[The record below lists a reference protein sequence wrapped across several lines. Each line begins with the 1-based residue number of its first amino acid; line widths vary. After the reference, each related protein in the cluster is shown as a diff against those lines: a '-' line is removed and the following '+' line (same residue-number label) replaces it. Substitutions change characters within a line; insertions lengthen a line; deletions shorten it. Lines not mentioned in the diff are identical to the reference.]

1 MRTSFTDR
9 MSSLAGYGAG
19 SFGANLAVWPI
30 SSLLLYFLTETVG
43 FSVAVA
49 TVVITAP
56 KIWDIFIDP
65 MIGAWAGR
73 EASRRGNRGWLL
85 TLAAG
90 VMPAAV
96 VLVFLIP
103 AQSPPWLAALAVILL
118 IVKSSAFMVFFI
130 SHVALAD
137 DVDRDGLARRDSV
150 LAIRVFGQA
159 TGSLCAGA
167 LGPLLISVAGGG
179 SSGYRF
185 MAITLAVFAGLG
197 MLIVARAARRFSA
210 PSATPRVR
218 GNPSLLAAIGAALR
232 NRVAGALVVS
242 NFLLYIAASVVTTF
256 MPFMIKILLGAPETA
271 LALLYSSLMVAML
284 AGSALAAA
292 ATRSFARPAVL
303 LAGAVLM
310 TVAAALFYPG
320 TAPGSQLGASI
331 VLILWGLGLGV
342 YSLLIFSTMMDA
354 STNGRAPVDSSTEA
368 GLLLGLLISTGKI
381 GDSLGGVLAGA
392 MLSWSGYRA
401 GQAVGADTVMT
412 LRYAYTALP
421 LVAMLLSSCA
431 LVPLMYAQAARQARA
446 EVAP

>member
-1 MRTSFTDR
+1 MRISLADR

-19 SFGANLAVWPI
+19 SFGANLAIWPI
-30 SSLLLYFLTETVG
+30 NSLLLYFLTETVG

-96 VLVFLIP
+96 ALVFLIP

-150 LAIRVFGQA
+150 LAIRVVGQA
-159 TGSLCAGA
+159 MGSLCAGSI
-167 LGPLLISVAGGG
+167 GPLVISLAGGG
-179 SSGYRF
+179 SSGYRV
-185 MAITLAVFAGLG
+185 MAITLAAFAGLG
-197 MLIVARAARRFSA
+197 MLMVARAARRFAA
-210 PSATPRVR
+210 PPPMPRAR
-218 GNPSLLAAIGAALR
+218 GNASLLTAIRAALR
-232 NRVAGALVVS
+232 NRVAGALIAS

-256 MPFMIKILLGAPETA
+256 MPFMIKILLGEPETA
-271 LALLYSSLMVAML
+271 LAVIYSGLMVALL

-292 ATRSFARPAVL
+292 ATRSFPRSVVL
-303 LAGAVLM
+303 LVGAIIM
-310 TVAAALFYPG
+310 TIAAALFYPS
-320 TAPGSQLGASI
+320 TAPGSQLCASL

-354 STNGRAPVDSSTEA
+354 STDGREPVDSGAAA
-368 GLLLGLLISTGKI
+368 GLLLGLLISSGKI
-381 GDSLGGVLAGA
+381 GDSLGGVLTGV
-392 MLSWSGYRA
+392 MLSWAGYRA
-401 GQAVGADTVMT
+401 GQTVGADTAMT

-421 LVAMLLSSCA
+421 LVAMLLSS
-431 LVPLMYAQAARQARA
+431 LVLVSLSYSRAASKSES
-446 EVAP
+446 EVTP